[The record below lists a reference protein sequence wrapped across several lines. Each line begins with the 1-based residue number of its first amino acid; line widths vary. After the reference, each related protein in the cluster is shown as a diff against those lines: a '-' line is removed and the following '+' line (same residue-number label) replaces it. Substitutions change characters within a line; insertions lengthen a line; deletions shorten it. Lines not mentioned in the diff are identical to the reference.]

1 MTLPRTRMKCLTIVA
16 ESLIEQ
22 RVVDDL
28 RACGARGWTI
38 TASRGVGPSNRRVSE
53 LEGGNIRIDVIVD
66 ESVCERI
73 WDALEREY
81 FSDYA
86 VTAWLSDVEVARPER
101 YSHDNVGS
109 VGDR

>member
-1 MTLPRTRMKCLTIVA
+1 MTLPRTPMKCLTIVV

-38 TASRGVGPSNRRVSE
+38 TPSRGVGPSNRRVSE
-53 LEGGNIRIDVIVD
+53 LEGGNSRIDVLVD
-66 ESVCERI
+66 TPVCERI
-73 WDALEREY
+73 WELLEREY
-81 FSDYA
+81 FPNYA

-101 YSHDNVGS
+101 YAHDNVGS

>member
-1 MTLPRTRMKCLTIVA
+1 
-16 ESLIEQ
+16 
-22 RVVDDL
+22 
-28 RACGARGWTI
+28 
-38 TASRGVGPSNRRVSE
+38 
-53 LEGGNIRIDVIVD
+53 VD